1 MYMKIETKQNIIDV
15 LLNWRTIL
23 LVLLLIVSIVG
34 INMNFFSQ
42 DTIIVSSVS
51 NQQELFRQGFS
62 IDGINLQRNF
72 PTLDEINGQRVT
84 SLQQAFELL
93 NAQEI
98 NSTNSIVINGQTFT
112 YVYEPG
118 PNNLSVEDFLG
129 ISIQEAFNSNIRL
142 GIDLSGGTRVILE
155 ATDDLTP
162 EQFEE
167 LREILENRLNVFGA
181 SGATVGIITD
191 QFSGQQ
197 FIFVESP
204 SANRDAIF
212 ELINRQGNFEARLGN
227 ATVFTGEDVRE
238 VLQGS
243 RYTQINCN
251 NIAPYQCS
259 ISFTVRISSQAANQ
273 MLNEASQLDI
283 VNGFLSEELVFIL
296 DGVEQ
301 QSLRVASTFK
311 FNPVLAPQITL
322 TGDPQDSLEFARKS
336 AMHQKE
342 IMRTI
347 LLTKPLPSELEVI
360 QSFTQSA
367 ELSEE
372 FLQNAILVGLLA
384 IIIVALSISYR
395 YRNPVIFVLI
405 SIALLSE
412 LVLIFG
418 ASILFQISIDLAA
431 IGGLI
436 AAIGTGVD
444 DQIIIT
450 DEYMKKKNKNKMSS
464 KRIKHAMSI
473 ILIAFATTLA
483 AIGPLFFAG
492 LSILQGFAFM
502 IILGVTIGV
511 FITRPFYAAA
521 LRIMTTTRKE
531 REEEA
536 EIIREEEQNER

>member
-1 MYMKIETKQNIIDV
+1 MKIETKQNIIDI

-23 LVLLLIVSIVG
+23 LALLILISIVA
-34 INMNFFSQ
+34 INTNIFSQ
-42 DTIIVSSVS
+42 DTVVISSVS

-62 IDGINLQRNF
+62 VDGVNLQRNF
-72 PTLDEINGQRVT
+72 PTLDEINGVQVT
-84 SLQQAFELL
+84 SLPQAFELF
-93 NAQEI
+93 NMQEI
-98 NSTNSIVINGQTFT
+98 NSTNTIIINGNSYT
-112 YVYEPG
+112 YIYEPG
-118 PNNLSVEDFLG
+118 PNNLSVVDFLG
-129 ISIQEAFNSNIRL
+129 ISIQEAFGSNIRL

-155 ATDDLTP
+155 AKEDLTP
-162 EQFEE
+162 QEFEE

-197 FIFVESP
+197 FLFIESP

-212 ELINRQGNFEARLGN
+212 ELIERQGNFEARLGN
-227 ATVFTGEDVRE
+227 TSVFTGEDVRE

-243 RYTQINCN
+243 QFTQLNCN
-251 NIAPYQCS
+251 DVAPYQCS
-259 ISFTVRISSQAANQ
+259 ISFTVRISSQAANN
-273 MLNEASQLDI
+273 MLQEASTLDI
-283 VNGFLSEELVFIL
+283 VNGYLSEELVFIL

-311 FNPVLAPQITL
+311 FQPVLAPQITL
-322 TGDPQDSLEFARKS
+322 SGDSQESLEFARKS
-336 AMHQKE
+336 AMHQQE
-342 IMRTI
+342 IMKAI

-372 FLQNAILVGLLA
+372 FLRNALIVGLLA
-384 IIIVALSISYR
+384 IVIVALSISYR
-395 YRNPVIFVLI
+395 YKNPVIFLLI

-418 ASILFQISIDLAA
+418 ASILFQIAIDLAA

-450 DEYMKKKNKNKMSS
+450 DEYMKKKNQNKMSS
-464 KRIKHAMSI
+464 KRIKNAMTI

-511 FITRPFYAAA
+511 FITRPFYAVA
-521 LRIMTTTRKE
+521 LRIITTTRAQRQE
-531 REEEA
+531 EQELIEEE
-536 EIIREEEQNER
+536 EKNQR

>member
-1 MYMKIETKQNIIDV
+1 MKVETKQNIIDI

-23 LVLLLIVSIVG
+23 LILLILVSIVG
-34 INMNFFSQ
+34 INTNIFSQ
-42 DTIIVSSVS
+42 DKVIISSVS

-62 IDGINLQRNF
+62 VDGINLQRNF
-72 PTLDEINGQRVT
+72 PTLDEINGVRVN
-84 SLQQAFELL
+84 SLPQAFELF
-93 NAQEI
+93 NEQTI
-98 NSTNSIVINGQTFT
+98 NSTNTIIIDGNSYT
-112 YVYEPG
+112 YRYNPG
-118 PNNLSVEDFLG
+118 PNNLSVVDFLG
-129 ISIQEAFNSNIRL
+129 ISIQEAFGSNIRL

-155 ATDDLTP
+155 AKEDLTP

-191 QFSGQQ
+191 QFSGDQ
-197 FIFVESP
+197 FLFIESP

-212 ELINRQGNFEARLGN
+212 ELIERQGNFEARLGN
-227 ATVFTGEDVRE
+227 RSVFTGEDVRE

-243 RYTQINCN
+243 QFTQINCN
-251 NIAPYQCS
+251 NFAPYQCS
-259 ISFTVRISSQAANQ
+259 ISFTVRISSQAANN
-273 MLNEASQLDI
+273 MLQEASTLDI
-283 VNGFLSEELVFIL
+283 INGYLSEELVFIL

-311 FNPVLAPQITL
+311 FQPVLAPQITL
-322 TGDPQDSLEFARKS
+322 SGDPQDSLEFARKS
-336 AMHQKE
+336 AMHQQE
-342 IMRTI
+342 IMKAI

-372 FLQNAILVGLLA
+372 FLRNALIVGLLA
-384 IIIVALSISYR
+384 IVIVALSISYR
-395 YRNPVIFVLI
+395 YKNPVIFLLI

-418 ASILFQISIDLAA
+418 ASILFQIAIDLAA

-450 DEYMKKKNKNKMSS
+450 DEYMKKKNQNKMSS
-464 KRIKHAMSI
+464 KRIKNAMTI

-511 FITRPFYAAA
+511 FITRPFYAVA
-521 LRIMTTTRKE
+521 LRIITTTRAQ
-531 REEEA
+531 REEEK
-536 EIIREEEQNER
+536 ELIEEEEKNQR